1 MIDLFKLHDDIED
14 KGAYSWIVVDGPE
27 VFNNFKVLVDKIRE
41 KSNCSTEDLSR
52 KVSERIGCSTSMLYD
67 IFHGRTE
74 WISLI
79 LINDLLAILKK
90 LDADEETAKLK
101 SKFLNSIKFLKSVP
115 RATSKTKAAKK
126 LSKELAEFCGI
137 HAADGSLNL
146 QISIES
152 NSKRSLAEIKN
163 RLSGEFPEL
172 KISKI
177 RRGRSEGRYTISFHV
192 IHKTRAKVLSYLN
205 KHSISYSVAYKL
217 EFIDSSKSS
226 MEYLKK
232 IIFNLFEY
240 QIKIKPKPGG
250 GGGYYVL
257 FSNKIMGRYL
267 KNVFDF
273 PIGKKSDIVDAPRV
287 IKNALF
293 SIQKAFV
300 RGAMQFDGS
309 VKRKGTIAFS
319 TNSKKLLNFFLNILR
334 KDKIKGAAWVRKR
347 RKKELGFE
355 FSPTKQWLSYFI
367 EGTLKYQRLYE
378 YIYGFKE
385 VVRSK
390 KEAIKVFDKAFPPSS
405 RSTLLFAE
413 LIKKASKLGE
423 FTNYQILNKLNVN
436 YKTLLFMLRILE
448 KAGVIRVNR
457 VKMLERIEGKSDKIT
472 FNPDIKKWRAPYV
485 YE

>member
-1 MIDLFKLHDDIED
+1 MIDLFKLHDNIED

-27 VFNNFKVLVDKIRE
+27 VLNNFKVLVDKIRE

-79 LINDLLAILKK
+79 LINDLLTILKE
-90 LDADEETAKLK
+90 LDTDEEATKLK
-101 SKFLNSIKFLKSVP
+101 SKFLGSIKFLKSTP
-115 RATSKTKAAKK
+115 RSFIKIKAARK
-126 LSKELAEFCGI
+126 LSSELAEFCGI

-152 NSKRSLAEIKN
+152 NNKRKIAGTKSKLN
-163 RLSGEFPEL
+163 QEFSKI
-172 KISKI
+172 KISEI
-177 RRGRSEGRYTISFHV
+177 RRGRSEGKYMISFYV
-192 IHKTRAKVLSYLN
+192 IHKTRAKVLNYLN
-205 KHSISYSVAYKL
+205 RYNINYSVAYKL
-217 EFIDSSKSS
+217 EFIDGSRSI
-226 MEYLKK
+226 MEYLRGLVSK
-232 IIFNLFEY
+232 LFGY
-240 QIKIKPKPGG
+240 CMKIKPKPGG
-250 GGGYYVL
+250 GGGHYVL

-267 KNVFDF
+267 KNIFDF
-273 PIGKKSDIVDAPRV
+273 PLGKKSNVVDAPGL
-287 IKNALF
+287 IKKAPF
-293 SIQKAFV
+293 TIQKAFI
-300 RGAMQFDGS
+300 RGLIQFDGS

-319 TNSKKLLNFFLNILR
+319 TNSKKLLNFFLNILK
-334 KDKIKGAAWVRKR
+334 KDRIRGAVWVRKR

-355 FSPTKQWLSYFI
+355 SSPTKRWLSYFI

-385 VVRSK
+385 MVRSE
-390 KEAIKVFDKAFPPSS
+390 KEAMKIFDKAFPPSS
-405 RSTLLFAE
+405 RSTLAFAE

-436 YKTLLFMLRILE
+436 YRTLLFILRILE
-448 KAGVIRVNR
+448 KAKIIKVNR
-457 VKMLERIEGKSDKIT
+457 VKILERIEGKRDKIT
-472 FNPDIKKWRAPYV
+472 FNSDIKKWRAPYV